1 MTVTVVPPSART
13 VRIVRPAL
21 TILVR
26 SAGTR
31 TVVVL
36 RGEADLSTMAILS
49 DALSSVVALGA
60 GDVVIDLVE
69 TQFIDCGSV
78 RSLAVCRRLMDRQ
91 GRKLT
96 FRSPSRLA
104 ALVLAAF
111 GLTDLIKTQNPLPAF
126 GRAQEPGGV
135 LESTPVERIKE
146 PTVR

>member
-1 MTVTVVPPSART
+1 MTFDVVPPSARA

-26 SAGTR
+26 RAGIR

-36 RGEADLSTMAILS
+36 RGEADLSTMSILS
-49 DALSSVVALGA
+49 DALSRVVALGA
-60 GDVVIDLVE
+60 GDVVVDLVE
-69 TQFIDCGSV
+69 TEFIDCGSV
-78 RSLAVCRRLMDRQ
+78 RSFAVCRRLMDGQ

-111 GLTDLIKTQNPLPAF
+111 GLGDLITTQNPLPAF
-126 GRAQEPGGV
+126 GRAHRPGGV
-135 LESTPVERIKE
+135 LESAPV
-146 PTVR
+146 